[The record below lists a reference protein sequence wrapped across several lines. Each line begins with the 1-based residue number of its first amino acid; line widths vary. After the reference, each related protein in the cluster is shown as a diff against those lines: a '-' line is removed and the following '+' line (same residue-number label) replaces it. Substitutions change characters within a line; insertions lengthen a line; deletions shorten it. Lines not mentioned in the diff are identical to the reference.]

1 MTSDVI
7 DTFRNSMDN
16 IGDIG
21 VDTNP
26 VISPILDLTNVESGS
41 ATINRML
48 GSMNKLSMAGG
59 LTANLGGSI
68 KMNNSNT
75 LGDLL
80 KAING
85 LENSL
90 SRPNNVTNYTI
101 DGITYDDGSA
111 IKSTMND
118 LIRIAKM
125 ERRR

>member
-1 MTSDVI
+1 
-7 DTFRNSMDN
+7 MDN

-111 IKSTMND
+111 MKNTMND